1 MRCYI
6 AVFRRV
12 QRVIRPHRLNG
23 NGIKA
28 SPRKPAAVERVGAFR
43 QCENL
48 KSVTIAKTVTYVC
61 NPYFEDCNE
70 LIKITAAKELL
81 EKYEYFGY
89 KDKEFGLKNRRVEF
103 SFI

>member
-1 MRCYI
+1 M
-6 AVFRRV
+6 
-12 QRVIRPHRLNG
+12 
-23 NGIKA
+23 
-28 SPRKPAAVERVGAFR
+28 VEIYNNAFEK
-43 QCENL
+43 CENL

-70 LIKITAAKELL
+70 LIKITASKELL
-81 EKYEYFGY
+81 EKYDYFGF